1 LPRDDSGCA
10 NVGLSAQLPVPR
22 DNIKIEW
29 KSLFATGEL
38 LPRLNRWLVLAV
50 SACGISILQNRK
62 AVFVVD
68 DDPSMRR
75 GVKRLLRKH
84 GFETVLFDSAEAL
97 RNHEDFGE
105 AFCIVLDINL
115 NDASGIDLRHEL
127 VAAGIL
133 LPVIYI
139 TGNDNHATRM
149 AALQSGCIAYLTKP
163 FPAKSLIEPIEL
175 ASARS
180 A

>member
-1 LPRDDSGCA
+1 MP
-10 NVGLSAQLPVPR
+10 NQ
-22 DNIKIEW
+22 
-29 KSLFATGEL
+29 
-38 LPRLNRWLVLAV
+38 
-50 SACGISILQNRK
+50 K

-75 GVKRLLRKH
+75 GVKRLLREH
-84 GFETVLFDSAEAL
+84 GFEAVLFDSAEAL

-105 AFCIVLDINL
+105 AFCIILDINL
-115 NDASGIDLRHEL
+115 SDASGIDLREQL
-127 VAAGIL
+127 AAAGIV

-139 TGNDNHATRM
+139 TGNDNHVTRL